1 MRLKGKTAIIT
12 GGAGSLGS
20 AQTRLFVA
28 QGAQVVFVDVV
39 TDDGRALQAELSSAG
54 GEASFVQADI
64 TTAEGWNTIREQT
77 VASHG
82 GVDVLVNNA
91 GLTSMLTDDPFDTAV
106 WQKMIDVKMSAPI
119 LGIHAVLPSMIERGG
134 GSIVNVCSLAAL
146 IACDPGNFGYT
157 ASNAGLAGLTRA
169 VASRYGRHQVRV
181 NNIYPG
187 AMPPMRSPGGAS
199 SLANSREALEAMTA
213 LGRIGEPR
221 DIAYAALYLA
231 SDESSYVT
239 GADLVVDGG
248 VAIR

>member
-1 MRLKGKTAIIT
+1 
-12 GGAGSLGS
+12 
-20 AQTRLFVA
+20 
-28 QGAQVVFVDVV
+28 VVFVDVAAE
-39 TDDGRALQAELSSAG
+39 DGRALEAEITAAG
-54 GEASFVQADI
+54 GKASFAHADI
-64 TTAEGWNTIREQT
+64 TTAEGWNTILEHA
-77 VASHG
+77 VASYG
-82 GVDVLVNNA
+82 GVDILVNNA

-106 WQKMIDVKMSAPI
+106 WQKMIDVKLTAPI
-119 LGIHAVLPSMIERGG
+119 LGIQAVLPAMIERGG

-157 ASNAGLAGLTRA
+157 ASNAGLAGMTRA
-169 VASRYGRHQVRV
+169 VAGRYGKHKIRA

-187 AMPPMRSPGGAS
+187 AMPPMRTPDGPSPLAS
-199 SLANSREALEAMTA
+199 SRDAIEAMTA